1 MGSHTLSHADRFA
14 AGNAVLFNKGSDY
27 PNQLRG
33 LPVQLMAVE
42 VFAAVA
48 VLDVD
53 SIAVAQT
60 PAAGGQQDLTIDGA
74 LATDGVATLA
84 MVQPVSITAAAN
96 ETARTFTVIGL
107 DANGR
112 PQAEEIAGPNATT
125 GDGVKNFSVITRV
138 FVDADT
144 AGAVS
149 VGTEIDLTRGLR
161 AKAQDLLDFHHAV
174 EDGTPVIT
182 GTFTPGNNTTQTAT
196 NVDQKASYIPAT
208 TTAEV
213 IVMYVPD
220 LTKEGIGSNFVDA
233 SQAVPSAI

>member
-42 VFAAVA
+42 VFAATA
-48 VLDVD
+48 TLDVD
-53 SIAVAQT
+53 SIASVQT
-60 PAAGGQQDLTIDGA
+60 PAAGGQQDLAIDGV
-74 LATDGVATLA
+74 LATAGVATLPY
-84 MVQPVSITAAAN
+84 VGPVSIDAAAN

-125 GDGVKNFSVITRV
+125 GDGVKNFSQVTRV

-161 AKAQDLLDFHHAV
+161 AKAQDLLDFHHV
-174 EDGTPVIT
+174 TEDGTPVIT
-182 GTFTPGNNTTQTAT
+182 GTFDPGNNTTQTAT
-196 NVDQKASYIPAT
+196 SVDQRADYVPAT
-208 TTAEV
+208 TTAE
-213 IVMYVPD
+213 IIIMYVPD
-220 LTKEGIGSNFVDA
+220 LTKEGIGVNYTDA

>member
-1 MGSHTLSHADRFA
+1 MGSHTLSHADRYA

-33 LPVQLMAVE
+33 LPIQLMAVE
-42 VFAAVA
+42 QFAAVA

-53 SIAVAQT
+53 SISVAST
-60 PAAGGQQDLTIDGA
+60 PAAGGQQDLPIDGA
-74 LATDGVATLA
+74 LVTDGVATLP

-112 PQAEEIAGPNATT
+112 PQAEEITGPNATT
-125 GDGVKNFSVITRV
+125 ADGVKNFSKVTRI

-149 VGTEIDLTRGLR
+149 AGTEIDLTRGLR
-161 AKAQDLLDFHHAV
+161 AKAQDLLDFFHV
-174 EDGTPVIT
+174 TEDGVPVIT
-182 GTFTPGNNTTQTAT
+182 GTFVPGNNTTQTST

-220 LTKEGIGSNFVDA
+220 LTKEGIGVNFVDA
-233 SQAVPSAI
+233 SQAVPSQI